1 MLETNNR
8 NWVLAVLCLA
18 VLVVGLDITVLNV
31 ALPTIATSLG
41 AGTAQLQWIVD
52 AYVLAFAG
60 AMLPAGLL
68 GDRVGRRPALLAGL
82 ALFGGASAW
91 SALAGSVGELIAAR
105 AAMGVGA
112 AAIMPLAIAYVP
124 ALFPPAER
132 SRAIAAITIAVAI
145 GLPVGPIVGG
155 ALLQSFTWSAV
166 FWVNVPVI
174 AVALAA
180 GAALLPASRPA
191 EPRRADWV
199 GTGLAA
205 ACVVALVFSL
215 VHAPERGWV
224 APATLTLLGLA
235 TALGAA
241 FVVWERR
248 AAAPLADP
256 ALLRNR
262 RFAWGTVAGVVVS
275 FALYGLLFV
284 LPQFFQSV
292 LGHDALDTGVRL
304 IPLMAGLMLGGGL
317 AGRLDRALGTAVAV
331 SGGLALLAASL
342 VWLATVTVAT
352 PYAVIAAA
360 LAVCGAGVGG
370 AMAPAMDAVLA
381 ELPDGETGT
390 GAAINN
396 TLRQVGGALGVAA
409 LGSLLSAVSASD
421 LGPHLHG
428 VPAPA
433 ADAARDSVAV
443 TVAVPGLHAS
453 AAHAFVSGM
462 TSVLLAC
469 AAVVALAAIGC
480 ARRLGRTPAA

>member
-1 MLETNNR
+1 MQLGIR
-8 NWVLAVLCLA
+8 RALPRGPGGRPRHHGV
-18 VLVVGLDITVLNV
+18 NV

-68 GDRVGRRPALLAGL
+68 GDRGGRRPALLAEV

-132 SRAIAAITIAVAI
+132 PRAIAAITVAVAI

-180 GAALLPASRPA
+180 GAALLPASRRPSRGERTGWGRASPRPA
-191 EPRRADWV
+191 SSRSCSPWCTRRSADGPRRRRLRCSA
-199 GTGLAA
+199 
-205 ACVVALVFSL
+205 S
-215 VHAPERGWV
+215 
-224 APATLTLLGLA
+224 PA
-235 TALGAA
+235 ALGAA

-292 LGHDALDTGVRL
+292 LGHDALGTGV
-304 IPLMAGLMLGGGL
+304 
-317 AGRLDRALGTAVAV
+317 
-331 SGGLALLAASL
+331 ASS
-342 VWLATVTVAT
+342 
-352 PYAVIAAA
+352 
-360 LAVCGAGVGG
+360 
-370 AMAPAMDAVLA
+370 
-381 ELPDGETGT
+381 
-390 GAAINN
+390 
-396 TLRQVGGALGVAA
+396 R
-409 LGSLLSAVSASD
+409 
-421 LGPHLHG
+421 
-428 VPAPA
+428 
-433 ADAARDSVAV
+433 
-443 TVAVPGLHAS
+443 
-453 AAHAFVSGM
+453 
-462 TSVLLAC
+462 
-469 AAVVALAAIGC
+469 
-480 ARRLGRTPAA
+480 